1 MWNNKHDVVNERVVS
16 VTEKWGR
23 GQECEGGA
31 VISER
36 VVGVGLVEKVTFKQ
50 RLEGGS
56 QPC

>member
-1 MWNNKHDVVNERVVS
+1 MFQKSGDGV
-16 VTEKWGR
+16 
-23 GQECEGGA
+23 ECEGGA

-36 VVGVGLVEKVTFKQ
+36 VVGVGLIEKVTFKQ